1 MEFLRE
7 RKVHFETYGCT
18 FNYADTGKLMDIAL
32 SQGCTVV
39 PADEAETVVINTCTV
54 VAQTERAMIR
64 AIQDYSDREVIVTG
78 CMPVVQSELLRSVR
92 PDLRIILPEEIY
104 RHSDRIGHSVDGGV
118 GIVQMGTGCL
128 GCCTYCITRSARGE
142 LNSNSVAD
150 IVSET
155 EKLVSEGVHEI
166 QLTGQ
171 DVSAYGYDCGVNLG
185 ILLKAMA
192 EVEGDFEIRV
202 GMMNPKTILPYL
214 DEITDGFLS
223 PKVFKFVHIPVQSGS
238 DKVLYDMKRGY
249 TSADFERIVAEFRKK
264 IPDIRVSTDLIVGFP
279 GETDEDFKETLEM
292 VKRVCPTKVNITRFS
307 VRENTPAAEYKD
319 MPDWMKKER
328 SRALTV
334 AVHEIYNRNNESLIG
349 KVIPV
354 SVTEKKK
361 AGTVIARDR
370 SYNNI
375 VVMGDHNI
383 GESFDAEIT
392 GHRTHYLIGEKI

>member
-32 SQGCTVV
+32 SQGCKVV
-39 PADEAETVVINTCTV
+39 PADEADTVVINTCTV

-64 AIQDYSDREVIVTG
+64 AVQDYSDRDVVVTG
-78 CMPVVQSELLRSVR
+78 CMPVVQAELLRSVR
-92 PDLRIILPEEIY
+92 PDIRIILPEEIY
-104 RHSDRIGHSVDGGV
+104 RHSERIGHSVEGGV
-118 GIVQMGTGCL
+118 GVVQMGTGCL
-128 GCCTYCITRSARGE
+128 GSCSYCITRFARGE
-142 LNSNSVAD
+142 LHSNPVAD

-155 EKLVSEGVHEI
+155 ERLISEGVHEI

-171 DVSAYGYDCGVNLG
+171 DVSAYGYDNGENLG
-185 ILLKAMA
+185 TLLKAMA
-192 EVEGDFEIRV
+192 EVEGEFEIRA
-202 GMMNPKTILPYL
+202 GMMNPKTVLPYL
-214 DEITDGFLS
+214 DEIIDGFLS
-223 PKVFKFVHIPVQSGS
+223 DKIFKFIHIPVQSGS
-238 DKVLYDMKRGY
+238 DRVLSDMGRGY
-249 TSADFERIVAEFRKK
+249 TSADFERIVTEFRKK
-264 IPDIRVSTDLIVGFP
+264 VPDIRVSTDLIVGFP
-279 GETDEDFKETLEM
+279 TESEEDFKETLEM

-319 MPDWMKKER
+319 MPDWIKKER
-328 SRALTV
+328 SRALTI
-334 AVHEIYNRNNESLIG
+334 AVHDIYNRNNESLIG
-349 KVIPV
+349 RIIPV

-375 VVMGDHNI
+375 VVMGDHSI